1 MRLDG
6 NSLLI
11 KHSLVSL
18 VSLVSLQE
26 LRDYSEHYPL
36 SCFIDIKMFTR

>member
-11 KHSLVSL
+11 KHSL